1 MPDGSAQNCCPIR
14 LLVLLRRWEI
24 QSGGLCMENDFMD
37 VAGSFKE
44 ENIIIIYAY
53 FSSAGFNGI
62 DLMRFVGLE
71 RIAFIAFNRHS
82 LILLSLLQGLSFNT
96 KSIASTRY

>member
-1 MPDGSAQNCCPIR
+1 
-14 LLVLLRRWEI
+14 
-24 QSGGLCMENDFMD
+24 MENDFMD

-53 FSSAGFNGI
+53 FSSAGCNGI

-71 RIAFIAFNRHS
+71 RIACHCI
-82 LILLSLLQGLSFNT
+82 
-96 KSIASTRY
+96 